1 LPKPIRE
8 SKESVTLSR
17 SDWNALIDH
26 LEDIEDMAA
35 VAARRA
41 KEATDGV
48 AAIRRDY
55 LTGDELRR
63 LLDWDSP
70 VKIWREK
77 RGLSQR
83 ELAGKA
89 GVSPSYLAE
98 IETGQKPGSADAL
111 LALAHALGTSME
123 SLVSTNRL
131 QIAFSHLKQLLEGGA
146 SEAEAV
152 REGDNL
158 LAEFKERG
166 AAPLDMAE
174 LKSHLRQLA
183 ASYDDAGMTRKH
195 DVLSKVIRRIPI

>member
-1 LPKPIRE
+1 MNVALPKPIRE
-8 SKESVTLSR
+8 SKESVTLRR
-17 SDWNALIDH
+17 SDWNALIEH

-41 KEATDGV
+41 NEATDGV
-48 AAIRRDY
+48 AATRRNY
-55 LTGDELRR
+55 LTGDELQR
-63 LLDWDSP
+63 LLDWENP

-83 ELAGKA
+83 ELAANA

-111 LALAHALGTSME
+111 RALARALNTSME
-123 SLVSTNRL
+123 ALVSTNRL

-146 SEAEAV
+146 AETEMIK
-152 REGDNL
+152 EGDNL

-166 AAPLDMAE
+166 AAPLDLAE
-174 LKSHLRQLA
+174 LKSH
-183 ASYDDAGMTRKH
+183 
-195 DVLSKVIRRIPI
+195 